1 MISTVA
7 AAVPIVP
14 LDVKF
19 ASASTSNRV
28 DPALCN
34 VAFGVAVPI
43 QSLFV
48 LPL

>member
-14 LDVKF
+14 LAVKF
-19 ASASTSNRV
+19 PSASTSNKV

-34 VAFGVAVPI
+34 VALGVVVP
-43 QSLFV
+43 SPSRFV